1 MSGLTLSS
9 VLGIERWQKFFTICF
24 SFLLCEF
31 PPSFTHTPCEAVA
44 IELALLP
51 VGTSANFLYLYTYR

>member
-9 VLGIERWQKFFTICF
+9 VLGIETGGNFFYDLL